1 MRFSGNDFFLYTS
14 AVFCGIYYGSKYFS
28 VCIHVKHCSCIHL
41 GPSIPYIYILI
52 YSSIFISNF
61 REISCSLYYFW
72 ESNVS
77 QIEFYFNYVMIGVSL
92 FLYTA
97 IWIRLKNRSN
107 CSNSEGKTI
116 VHLPTSHSL

>member
-1 MRFSGNDFFLYTS
+1 MRFGGNDFLLFTS
-14 AVFCGIYYGSKYFS
+14 TAFCAIYYGSKYFS
-28 VCIHVKHCSCIHL
+28 DSIHVKHCSSIHL
-41 GPSIPYIYILI
+41 APSFRTYIP
-52 YSSIFISNF
+52 SIFISKF
-61 REISCSLYYFW
+61 REISCSFYYFW

-77 QIEFYFNYVMIGVSL
+77 QIEFYFNYVMIGVSV

-97 IWIRLKNRSN
+97 IWICLKNRPN